1 MVSGPRRGSGSE
13 MVQGKGKGKEWRC
26 GRRCG
31 CGCGSHQCAADAV
44 LVLVIV
50 GGVDVREAK
59 FEPEAHHTLGE
70 RRVVLPG
77 T

>member
-1 MVSGPRRGSGSE
+1 
-13 MVQGKGKGKEWRC
+13 
-26 GRRCG
+26 
-31 CGCGSHQCAADAV
+31 

-59 FEPEAHHTLGE
+59 LEPEAHHTLGE